1 MGIPGDK
8 KRITGVLEGAEEAWG
23 VIFEVIGGYWGFCGV
38 FRRYRRLLVGFGFC
52 KESWRVRGSQKW
64 DHRGISRSLGPQ
76 EGFCEGGQ
84 GLFGA
89 KIDLGGF

>member
-23 VIFEVIGGYWGFCGV
+23 VIFEVIGGYRGFCEVLGDLEDCWLVWGFVLG
-38 FRRYRRLLVGFGFC
+38 
-52 KESWRVRGSQKW
+52 SWRVRGSQRL

-76 EGFCEGGQ
+76 EGFCEGDIKV
-84 GLFGA
+84 FVRP
-89 KIDLGGF
+89 K